1 MKKFHPT
8 YSAAFLIVGSGA
20 LISRG
25 RYSSY
30 GPIDTAI
37 LVLFLIFFWWLI
49 SDFSGGKADVDAD
62 RRQSADN
69 GIAFPFGKFLSR
81 VFGRGNRSV

>member
-1 MKKFHPT
+1 MKKFHPA

-49 SDFSGGKADVDAD
+49 SDFSGEKPMLMLTDVRVLTVASLFG
-62 RRQSADN
+62 SAS
-69 GIAFPFGKFLSR
+69 F
-81 VFGRGNRSV
+81 